1 MKESKRVIG
10 LVTLV
15 SVVALGLP
23 AISSAGVL
31 ASSTQ
36 NDKISVSY
44 SDLDLTQSSGVVTLY
59 SRLKTAA
66 KHACGTTSLIEAGS
80 VQRVQRSKACYN
92 SLLDRAVAKLGNER
106 LSAIHA
112 G

>member
-1 MKESKRVIG
+1 MKVSKRVIG

-15 SVVALGLP
+15 AVVALGSP

-31 ASSTQ
+31 DSGAQ
-36 NDKISVSY
+36 NGKISVSY
-44 SDLDLTQSSGVVTLY
+44 ADLDLTQSSGVVTLY

-66 KHACGTTSLIEAGS
+66 KNACGSTSLIEAGS
-80 VQRVQRSKACYN
+80 VQRVQQSKACYN
-92 SLLDRAVAKLGNER
+92 GLLDRVVAKLENEQ

>member
-1 MKESKRVIG
+1 MKKSKRVMG

-31 ASSTQ
+31 DSGAE
-36 NDKISVSY
+36 NGKISVSY
-44 SDLDLTQSSGVVTLY
+44 ADLDLTQSSGVVTLY
-59 SRLKTAA
+59 SRLKSAA

-80 VQRVQRSKACYN
+80 VQRVQQSKACYN
-92 SLLDRAVAKLGNER
+92 SLLGRAVAKLENER